1 MTNEPDLEDGTAPA
15 PERTPMAAWKKAVV
29 ALSLVLGI
37 VGVASGGASAVRSS
51 STQGGGPSSM
61 APPDGAEAEPGAPG
75 VSSLAAS
82 DPKSAPA
89 ASAGSSADPDG
100 FTARGLAG
108 GTIIIGDGSTPP
120 EPEVAPLWAP
130 LLAKGGL
137 SFFLAFC
144 VGYALRTFI
153 KGAML
158 VIGIVA
164 LAIFGLQKAGIVGE
178 IDWEVARGYWDDL
191 TAGIGRQFE
200 SLKTFVAGSLPSAG
214 SAGLG
219 LLVGFRR

>member
-1 MTNEPDLEDGTAPA
+1 MPGAY
-15 PERTPMAAWKKAVV
+15 AVV
-29 ALSLVLGI
+29 
-37 VGVASGGASAVRSS
+37 RR
-51 STQGGGPSSM
+51 QR
-61 APPDGAEAEPGAPG
+61 
-75 VSSLAAS
+75 AA
-82 DPKSAPA
+82 
-89 ASAGSSADPDG
+89 G
-100 FTARGLAG
+100 
-108 GTIIIGDGSTPP
+108 
-120 EPEVAPLWAP
+120 
-130 LLAKGGL
+130 LAKGGL